1 MKFVADVMLGKLAR
15 LMRLAG
21 YDVEYDSKADDAALQ
36 KRSSRRV
43 LLTKDRQLAESAK
56 RVHFVR
62 SVGAENQFVEIRRL
76 FALPKSARARCSV
89 CNLKI
94 HRVSKERIRHLVPPY
109 VIQTSRQFYLC
120 PRCKRVYWAGT
131 HLDRILAVIK

>member
-21 YDVEYDSKADDAALQ
+21 YDVEYDSGAEDAALQ

-43 LLTKDRQLAESAK
+43 LLTKDRQLAQSAT

-62 SVGAENQFVEIRRL
+62 STGAENQFAEIRRL
-76 FALPKSARARCSV
+76 FTLPRTAKARCSV

-94 HRVSKERIRHLVPPY
+94 RRISKEKIRHLVPPY
-109 VIQTSRQFYLC
+109 VFQTSRQFYLC
-120 PRCKRVYWAGT
+120 LRCKRVYWSGT
-131 HLDRILAVIK
+131 HLDRILAMIK

>member
-1 MKFVADVMLGKLAR
+1 MRFVADVMLGKLAR

-21 YDVEYDSKADDAALQ
+21 YDVEYDSGADDAALK

-43 LLTKDRQLAESAK
+43 LLTKDRELADAAR

-62 SVGAENQFVEIRRL
+62 SIGAENQFVEIRRL
-76 FALPKSARARCSV
+76 FALPESAKARCSM

-94 HRVSKERIRHLVPPY
+94 RRIAKEKIRHLVPPY
-109 VIQTSRQFYLC
+109 VIQASRQFYLC
-120 PRCKRVYWAGT
+120 PKCKRVYWAGT
-131 HLDRILAVIK
+131 HMDRILAVIK